1 MTETKLTFQRYEK
14 KYLLKRDQYE
24 SFMDELSGYVK
35 PDAYFE
41 SLVMSVY
48 YDSNTFDLIRASI
61 AKPAYKEKLR
71 LRSYGIP
78 GENSTVFVELKKKYA
93 GIVYKRRVELP
104 QAQAEAWLQTGS
116 LDADGQVIRE
126 VNWMLRSR
134 GPLYPQAVICCDRRA
149 YVGVENEELRITFD
163 RSIRWRDDELSLTHG
178 DSGRELL
185 QNGEVLMEIKMPGSA
200 PLWLAD
206 MLSRHGIFPTG
217 FSKYG
222 TCYTKNLID
231 KTFTG
236 VVKSC

>member
-1 MTETKLTFQRYEK
+1 MLCL
-14 KYLLKRDQYE
+14 LLKQ
-24 SFMDELSGYVK
+24 L
-35 PDAYFE
+35 P
-41 SLVMSVY
+41 
-48 YDSNTFDLIRASI
+48 
-61 AKPAYKEKLR
+61 LR
-71 LRSYGIP
+71 LRQTQIGRYKLP
-78 GENSTVFVELKKKYA
+78 GGNGSA
-93 GIVYKRRVELP
+93 GARFP
-104 QAQAEAWLQTGS
+104 QRQQPN
-116 LDADGQVIRE
+116 R
-126 VNWMLRSR
+126 R
-134 GPLYPQAVICCDRRA
+134 GPLKAQAVICCDRLA
-149 YVGVENEELRITFD
+149 YVGIENEELRITFD
-163 RSIRWRDDELSLTHG
+163 RSIRWRDDELSLTFG